1 MNGIHRTPPAGDN
14 RRGGGGHNGGGG
26 HDGDERG
33 GPSSGPPPVA
43 DHRRAFGEFGGEAGG
58 FIDRAFREQIVLV
71 GVALPTQPAA
81 QVEESLD
88 ELARLV
94 DTAGADPVQRVVQR
108 RDRLD
113 PATYVGRGKAEEIRE
128 VAERFD
134 ADTVVFD
141 DVLSPAQQFNLE
153 GILGRT
159 AIDRTTVILDIF
171 AQNASSTEGKVQV
184 ELAQLRYRLPRLRGS
199 GFRLSQQAGGIGTRG
214 PGETQLEVDR
224 RRLLRRINTLEG
236 RLRDI
241 RRHRGVQARR
251 RQRSARPTV
260 AIVGYTNA
268 GKSSLLNALCG
279 AEAHVEDR
287 LFATLDALTRR
298 LELPGGETVLLVD
311 TVGFV
316 RKLPHEFVEAFM
328 STLEV
333 VADADLLL
341 HVVDASAPDCGAQ
354 VSAVRDVLDEIG
366 AAKVP
371 ELLVF
376 NKSDIATGVEH
387 LRAANPGSAVVSA
400 ATGAGL
406 NDLTATIGDRLRAA
420 AATAEFVVP
429 FSRGEVMAGLHRS
442 SQVLSETATGDGMR
456 FLVRIDDASA
466 VRFADFRLPAAG
478 TTADADIREPAEG

>member
-1 MNGIHRTPPAGDN
+1 MTEQPGDRRSDTHRG
-14 RRGGGGHNGGGG
+14 
-26 HDGDERG
+26 
-33 GPSSGPPPVA
+33 
-43 DHRRAFGEFGGEAGG
+43 AFGEFGGDGGG

-71 GVALPTQPAA
+71 GVVAPPLTTAD
-81 QVEESLD
+81 VEASLD

-94 DTAGADPVQRVVQR
+94 DTAGADPIHRVVQR
-108 RDRLD
+108 RDRID
-113 PATYVGRGKAEEIRE
+113 PATYVGRGKAEELRDIS
-128 VAERFD
+128 ERHD

-141 DVLSPAQQFNLE
+141 DELTAAQQYNLE

-159 AIDRTTVILDIF
+159 AIDRTAVILDIF

-199 GFRLSQQAGGIGTRG
+199 GYRLSQQAGGIGTRG

-224 RRLLRRINTLEG
+224 RRLLRRINNLER

-251 RQRSARPTV
+251 RQRSAKSTV

-268 GKSSLLNALCG
+268 GKSSLLNALC
-279 AEAHVEDR
+279 AADAHVEDR

-298 LELPGGETVLLVD
+298 LDLPGGETVLAVD

-328 STLEV
+328 TTLEV
-333 VADADLLL
+333 VVDADLLL
-341 HVVDASAPDCGAQ
+341 HVVDASAIDCDAQ
-354 VSAVRDVLDEIG
+354 VEAVRDVLELID

-376 NKSDIATGVEH
+376 NKIDVAAGVEH
-387 LRAANPGSAVVSA
+387 LLAAHPGSVAVSA
-400 ATGAGL
+400 ATGAGIEH
-406 NDLTATIGDRLRAA
+406 LTAVIGDRLRAA
-420 AATAEFVVP
+420 ATTAEFVVP
-429 FSRGEVMAGLHRS
+429 FARGEVMAGLHRS
-442 SQVLSETATGDGMR
+442 AHVLSETATTDGMR
-456 FLVRIDDASA
+456 YVVRIDDASA
-466 VRFADFRLPAAG
+466 ARFADYRRGAAG
-478 TTADADIREPAEG
+478 NSGGDGAEHR

>member
-1 MNGIHRTPPAGDN
+1 MTDPARDRRAEGHRG
-14 RRGGGGHNGGGG
+14 
-26 HDGDERG
+26 
-33 GPSSGPPPVA
+33 
-43 DHRRAFGEFGGEAGG
+43 AFGEFGGEAGG

-71 GVALPTQPAA
+71 GVATPALSVRA
-81 QVEESLD
+81 VEESLE

-94 DTAGADPVQRVVQR
+94 DTAGADPVHRVIQR
-108 RDRLD
+108 RDRID
-113 PATYVGRGKAEEIRE
+113 PATYVGRGKAQEIRDI
-128 VAERFD
+128 AEQHD

-141 DVLSPAQQFNLE
+141 DELSAAQQYNLE

-199 GFRLSQQAGGIGTRG
+199 GYRLSQQAGGIGTRG

-224 RRLLRRINTLEG
+224 RRLLRRINTLESK
-236 RLRDI
+236 LRGI

-251 RQRSARPTV
+251 RQRSAQSTV

-279 AEAHVEDR
+279 SAAHAEDR

-298 LELPGGETVLLVD
+298 LDLPGGETVLLVD

-333 VADADLLL
+333 AVDADLLV
-341 HVVDASAPDCGAQ
+341 HVVDASAADCDSQ
-354 VSAVRDVLDEIG
+354 LEAVREVLEVIG

-376 NKSDIATGVEH
+376 NKLDAADGVEH
-387 LRAANPGSAVVSA
+387 LLAAHPGSVAVSA
-400 ATGAGL
+400 LTGSGL
-406 NDLTATIGDRLRAA
+406 EHLGAVIGDRLRAA

-442 SQVLSETATGDGMR
+442 SQVLSETATGEGMR
-456 FLVRIDDASA
+456 YLVRIDDASA
-466 VRFADFRLPAAG
+466 ARFADYRCPEPGNSDGREAA
-478 TTADADIREPAEG
+478 E

>member
-1 MNGIHRTPPAGDN
+1 MTDPAGDQHTAGH
-14 RRGGGGHNGGGG
+14 RG
-26 HDGDERG
+26 
-33 GPSSGPPPVA
+33 
-43 DHRRAFGEFGGEAGG
+43 AFGEFGGEAGG
-58 FIDRAFREQIVLV
+58 FIDRAFRERIVLV
-71 GVALPTQPAA
+71 GVIRPPLSTVD
-81 QVEESLD
+81 VEESLD
-88 ELARLV
+88 ELARLT
-94 DTAGADPVQRVVQR
+94 DTAGADPVHRVMQR
-108 RDRLD
+108 RDRID
-113 PATYVGRGKAEEIRE
+113 PATYVGRGKALEIRDVSE
-128 VAERFD
+128 EYD

-141 DVLSPAQQFNLE
+141 DVLSPAQQYNLE
-153 GILGRT
+153 RILGRT

-199 GFRLSQQAGGIGTRG
+199 GYRLSQQAGGIGTRG

-224 RRLLRRINTLEG
+224 RRLLRRINTLER
-236 RLRDI
+236 RLRDV

-251 RQRSARPTV
+251 RQRSARSTV
-260 AIVGYTNA
+260 AIVGYTNS

-279 AEAHVEDR
+279 ADAHVEDR

-328 STLEV
+328 STLEIV
-333 VADADLLL
+333 VDADLLM
-341 HVVDASAPDCGAQ
+341 HVVDASVADCGGQ
-354 VSAVRDVLDEIG
+354 VDAVRDVLDVIG

-376 NKSDIATGVEH
+376 NKLDIASGVEH
-387 LRAANPGSAVVSA
+387 LLAAYPGSVAVSA

-406 NDLTATIGDRLRAA
+406 EDLTAVIGDRLRTGAT
-420 AATAEFVVP
+420 TAEFVVP

-442 SQVLSETATGDGMR
+442 SRVLSETATGDGMR
-456 FLVRIDDASA
+456 YLVRIDAASA
-466 VRFADFRLPAAG
+466 ARFADFRCPAAG
-478 TTADADIREPAEG
+478 DAAGGDGGVGS

>member
-1 MNGIHRTPPAGDN
+1 MTDPTRDRRAGTHRG
-14 RRGGGGHNGGGG
+14 
-26 HDGDERG
+26 
-33 GPSSGPPPVA
+33 
-43 DHRRAFGEFGGEAGG
+43 AFGEFGGEAGG

-71 GVALPTQPAA
+71 GVATPILSMHA
-81 QVEESLD
+81 VEESLE

-94 DTAGADPVQRVVQR
+94 DTAGADPVHRVVQR
-108 RDRLD
+108 RDRID
-113 PATYVGRGKAEEIRE
+113 AATYVGRGKAVEIRE
-128 VAERFD
+128 IAEQVD

-141 DVLSPAQQFNLE
+141 DVLSPAQQYNLE

-199 GFRLSQQAGGIGTRG
+199 GYRLSQQAGGIGTRG

-224 RRLLRRINTLEG
+224 RRLLRRINTLES
-236 RLRDI
+236 RLRGI

-251 RQRSARPTV
+251 RQRSAQSTV

-298 LELPGGETVLLVD
+298 LDLPGGETVLVVD

-333 VADADLLL
+333 AVDADLLV
-341 HVVDASAPDCGAQ
+341 HVVDASAADCDGQ
-354 VSAVRDVLDEIG
+354 VEAVREVLEVIG
-366 AAKVP
+366 ATNVP

-376 NKSDIATGVEH
+376 NKLDTADGTGH
-387 LRAANPGSAVVSA
+387 LLAAYPGSVAVSA
-400 ATGAGL
+400 ITGAGL
-406 NDLTATIGDRLRAA
+406 EHLTAVIGDRLRAA
-420 AATAEFVVP
+420 AATAEFMVP
-429 FSRGEVMAGLHRS
+429 FARGEVMAGLHRS
-442 SQVLSETATGDGMR
+442 SQVLSETATGEGMR
-456 FLVRIDDASA
+456 YRVRIDAASA
-466 VRFADFRLPAAG
+466 ARFADFRCPATDGAG
-478 TTADADIREPAEG
+478 TDDVREPDE

>member
-1 MNGIHRTPPAGDN
+1 MTDPAGD
-14 RRGGGGHNGGGG
+14 RRAEGH
-26 HDGDERG
+26 RG
-33 GPSSGPPPVA
+33 
-43 DHRRAFGEFGGEAGG
+43 AFGEFGGEAGG

-71 GVALPTQPAA
+71 GVATPALSVRA
-81 QVEESLD
+81 VEESLE

-94 DTAGADPVQRVVQR
+94 DTAGADPVQRVIQR
-108 RDRLD
+108 RDRID
-113 PATYVGRGKAEEIRE
+113 PATYVGRGKAQEIRDI
-128 VAERFD
+128 AEQYD

-141 DVLSPAQQFNLE
+141 DELSAAQQYNLE

-199 GFRLSQQAGGIGTRG
+199 GYRLSQQAGGIGTRG

-236 RLRDI
+236 KLRGI

-251 RQRSARPTV
+251 RQRSAQSTV

-268 GKSSLLNALCG
+268 GKSSLLNALCDS
-279 AEAHVEDR
+279 EAHVEDR

-298 LELPGGETVLLVD
+298 LDLPGGETVLLVD

-333 VADADLLL
+333 AVDADLLV
-341 HVVDASAPDCGAQ
+341 HVVDAAAADCDSQ
-354 VSAVRDVLDEIG
+354 LEAVREVLEVIG

-376 NKSDIATGVEH
+376 NKLDAAGGVQHLLAAHPGSVAVSALSGAGLEH
-387 LRAANPGSAVVSA
+387 LRAV
-400 ATGAGL
+400 
-406 NDLTATIGDRLRAA
+406 IGDRLRAA

-442 SQVLSETATGDGMR
+442 SQVLSETATGEGMR
-456 FLVRIDDASA
+456 YLVRIDDASA
-466 VRFADFRLPAAG
+466 ARFADYRCPATG
-478 TTADADIREPAEG
+478 NSDGREAAE

>member
-1 MNGIHRTPPAGDN
+1 MTDPARDRRTEGHRG
-14 RRGGGGHNGGGG
+14 
-26 HDGDERG
+26 
-33 GPSSGPPPVA
+33 
-43 DHRRAFGEFGGEAGG
+43 AFGEFGGEAGG

-71 GVALPTQPAA
+71 GVATPALSVRA
-81 QVEESLD
+81 VEESLE

-94 DTAGADPVQRVVQR
+94 DTAGADPVHRVIQR
-108 RDRLD
+108 RDRID
-113 PATYVGRGKAEEIRE
+113 PATYVGRGKAQEIRDI
-128 VAERFD
+128 AEQYD

-141 DVLSPAQQFNLE
+141 DELSAAQQYNLE

-199 GFRLSQQAGGIGTRG
+199 GYRLSQQAGGIGTRG

-236 RLRDI
+236 KLRGI

-251 RQRSARPTV
+251 RQRSAQSTV

-268 GKSSLLNALCG
+268 GKSSLLNALCDS
-279 AEAHVEDR
+279 EAHVEDR

-298 LELPGGETVLLVD
+298 LDLPGGETVLLVD

-333 VADADLLL
+333 AVDADLLV
-341 HVVDASAPDCGAQ
+341 HVVDASAADCDSQ
-354 VSAVRDVLDEIG
+354 LEAVREVLEVIG

-376 NKSDIATGVEH
+376 NKLDAADGVEH
-387 LRAANPGSAVVSA
+387 LLAAHPGSVAVSA
-400 ATGAGL
+400 LSGAGL
-406 NDLTATIGDRLRAA
+406 EHLRAVIGDRLRAA

-442 SQVLSETATGDGMR
+442 SQVLSETATGEGMR
-456 FLVRIDDASA
+456 YLVRIDDASA
-466 VRFADFRLPAAG
+466 ARFADYRCPAPEGAG
-478 TTADADIREPAEG
+478 DRNAGAGG

>member
-1 MNGIHRTPPAGDN
+1 MTDPARDRRAEGHRG
-14 RRGGGGHNGGGG
+14 
-26 HDGDERG
+26 
-33 GPSSGPPPVA
+33 
-43 DHRRAFGEFGGEAGG
+43 AFGEFGGEAGG

-71 GVALPTQPAA
+71 GVATPALSMRA
-81 QVEESLD
+81 VEESLE

-94 DTAGADPVQRVVQR
+94 DTAGADPVHRVIQR
-108 RDRLD
+108 RDRID
-113 PATYVGRGKAEEIRE
+113 PATYVGRGKAQEIRDI
-128 VAERFD
+128 AEQYD

-141 DVLSPAQQFNLE
+141 DELSAAQQYNLE

-199 GFRLSQQAGGIGTRG
+199 GYRLSQQAGGIGTRG

-236 RLRDI
+236 KLRGI

-251 RQRSARPTV
+251 RQRSAQSTV

-268 GKSSLLNALCG
+268 GKSSLLNALCDS
-279 AEAHVEDR
+279 EAHVEDR

-298 LELPGGETVLLVD
+298 LDLPGGETVLLVD

-333 VADADLLL
+333 AVDADLLV
-341 HVVDASAPDCGAQ
+341 HVVDASAADCDSQ
-354 VSAVRDVLDEIG
+354 LEAVREVLDVIG

-376 NKSDIATGVEH
+376 NKLDAADGVDHLLAAHPGSVAVSALTGAGLEH
-387 LRAANPGSAVVSA
+387 LRAV
-400 ATGAGL
+400 
-406 NDLTATIGDRLRAA
+406 IGDRLRAA

-442 SQVLSETATGDGMR
+442 SQVLAETATGEGMHY
-456 FLVRIDDASA
+456 LVRIDDASA
-466 VRFADFRLPAAG
+466 ARFADYRCPATGNSDG
-478 TTADADIREPAEG
+478 TKAVE

>member
-1 MNGIHRTPPAGDN
+1 MTDPPRDVHADTHRG
-14 RRGGGGHNGGGG
+14 
-26 HDGDERG
+26 
-33 GPSSGPPPVA
+33 
-43 DHRRAFGEFGGEAGG
+43 AFGEFGGEAGG

-71 GVALPTQPAA
+71 GVATPSLPPAA
-81 QVEESLD
+81 VEESLE

-94 DTAGADPVQRVVQR
+94 DTAGADPVRRITQR
-108 RDRLD
+108 RDRIH
-113 PATYVGRGKAEEIRE
+113 PATYVGRGKALEIRDI
-128 VAERFD
+128 AEECD

-141 DVLSPAQQFNLE
+141 DELSPAQQYNLE

-171 AQNASSTEGKVQV
+171 AQNASSIEGKVQV

-241 RRHRGVQARR
+241 SRHRGVQARGR
-251 RQRSARPTV
+251 RRSAQSTV

-279 AEAHVEDR
+279 AQAHVEDR

-316 RKLPHEFVEAFM
+316 RKLPHDFVQAFM

-333 VADADLLL
+333 VSDADLLL
-341 HVVDASAPDCGAQ
+341 HVVDASAPDCDRQ
-354 VSAVRDVLDEIG
+354 VDAVREVLEIIG
-366 AAKVP
+366 ASKVP

-376 NKSDIATGVEH
+376 NKGDMADGLQPLLADHPGSVAVSAVTGYGLEH
-387 LRAANPGSAVVSA
+387 L
-400 ATGAGL
+400 T
-406 NDLTATIGDRLRAA
+406 TIIGDRLRAA

-442 SQVLSETATGDGMR
+442 AQVLSETATGEGMHY
-456 FLVRIDDASA
+456 LVRIDAASA
-466 VRFADFRLPAAG
+466 ARFANFRRPTPSTG
-478 TTADADIREPAEG
+478 G

>member
-1 MNGIHRTPPAGDN
+1 MTDPARDRRTEGHRG
-14 RRGGGGHNGGGG
+14 
-26 HDGDERG
+26 
-33 GPSSGPPPVA
+33 
-43 DHRRAFGEFGGEAGG
+43 AFGEFGGEAGG

-71 GVALPTQPAA
+71 GVATPALSVRA
-81 QVEESLD
+81 VEESLE

-94 DTAGADPVQRVVQR
+94 DTAGADPVHRVIQR
-108 RDRLD
+108 RDRID
-113 PATYVGRGKAEEIRE
+113 PATYVGRGKAQEIRDI
-128 VAERFD
+128 AEQYD

-141 DVLSPAQQFNLE
+141 DELSAAQQYNLE

-199 GFRLSQQAGGIGTRG
+199 GYRLSQQAGGIGTRG

-236 RLRDI
+236 KLRGI

-251 RQRSARPTV
+251 RQRSAQSTV
-260 AIVGYTNA
+260 AIVGYTNT
-268 GKSSLLNALCG
+268 GKSSLLNALCDS
-279 AEAHVEDR
+279 EAHVEDR

-298 LELPGGETVLLVD
+298 LDLPGGETVLMVD

-333 VADADLLL
+333 AVDADLLV
-341 HVVDASAPDCGAQ
+341 HVVDASAADCDSQ
-354 VSAVRDVLDEIG
+354 LEAVREVLEVIG

-376 NKSDIATGVEH
+376 NKLDAADGVEH
-387 LRAANPGSAVVSA
+387 LLAAHPGSVAVSA
-400 ATGAGL
+400 LSGAGL
-406 NDLTATIGDRLRAA
+406 EHLGAVIGDRLRAA

-442 SQVLSETATGDGMR
+442 SQVLAETATGEGMR
-456 FLVRIDDASA
+456 YLVRIDDASA
-466 VRFADFRLPAAG
+466 ARFADYRCPAPDGAG
-478 TTADADIREPAEG
+478 DRNAGAGG

>member
-1 MNGIHRTPPAGDN
+1 MTDPARDRRSEGHRG
-14 RRGGGGHNGGGG
+14 
-26 HDGDERG
+26 
-33 GPSSGPPPVA
+33 
-43 DHRRAFGEFGGEAGG
+43 AFGEFGGEAGG

-71 GVALPTQPAA
+71 GVATPAQSTA
-81 QVEESLD
+81 NVEESLE

-94 DTAGADPVQRVVQR
+94 DTAGADPVHRVLQR
-108 RDRLD
+108 RDRID
-113 PATYVGRGKAEEIRE
+113 PATYVGRGKALEIRDI
-128 VAERFD
+128 AEQYD

-141 DVLSPAQQFNLE
+141 DELSPAQQYNLE

-199 GFRLSQQAGGIGTRG
+199 GYRLSQQAGGIGTRG

-224 RRLLRRINTLEG
+224 RRLLRRISTLEG
-236 RLRDI
+236 KLRGI

-251 RQRSARPTV
+251 RQRSAHSTV

-279 AEAHVEDR
+279 AEAHVENR

-298 LELPGGETVLLVD
+298 LDLPGGETVLLVD

-333 VADADLLL
+333 AVDADLLV
-341 HVVDASAPDCGAQ
+341 HVVDASAADCERQ
-354 VSAVRDVLDEIG
+354 VEAVREVLEVIG

-376 NKSDIATGVEH
+376 NKLDVTGGVEH
-387 LRAANPGSAVVSA
+387 LLAAYPGSVAVSA
-400 ATGAGL
+400 AGGAGL
-406 NDLTATIGDRLRAA
+406 EHLTAVLGDRLRAA

-442 SQVLSETATGDGMR
+442 SQVLSETATGEGMR
-456 FLVRIDDASA
+456 YRVRIDDASA
-466 VRFADFRLPAAG
+466 VRFADFRCPAPG
-478 TTADADIREPAEG
+478 NGNDGDVGGSG

>member
-1 MNGIHRTPPAGDN
+1 VTDPAHDRRAEGHRG
-14 RRGGGGHNGGGG
+14 
-26 HDGDERG
+26 
-33 GPSSGPPPVA
+33 
-43 DHRRAFGEFGGEAGG
+43 AFGEFGGEAGG

-71 GVALPTQPAA
+71 GVAVPALSMRA
-81 QVEESLD
+81 VEESLE

-94 DTAGADPVQRVVQR
+94 DTAGADPVQRVIQR
-108 RDRLD
+108 RDRID
-113 PATYVGRGKAEEIRE
+113 PATYVGRGKAQEIRDI
-128 VAERFD
+128 AEQFD

-141 DVLSPAQQFNLE
+141 DELSAAQQYNLE

-199 GFRLSQQAGGIGTRG
+199 GYRLSQQAGGIGTRG

-224 RRLLRRINTLEG
+224 RRLLRRINTLESK
-236 RLRDI
+236 LRGI

-251 RQRSARPTV
+251 RQRSAQSTV

-298 LELPGGETVLLVD
+298 LDLSGGETVLLVD

-333 VADADLLL
+333 AVDADLLV
-341 HVVDASAPDCGAQ
+341 HVVDASAADCDGQ
-354 VSAVRDVLDEIG
+354 LEAVRDVLEVIG
-366 AAKVP
+366 AAEVP

-376 NKSDIATGVEH
+376 NKLDAAEGVEH
-387 LRAANPGSAVVSA
+387 LLAAHPGSVAVSA
-400 ATGAGL
+400 LTGAGVEHL
-406 NDLTATIGDRLRAA
+406 AAVIGDRLRAA

-442 SQVLSETATGDGMR
+442 SEVLSETATGDGMHY
-456 FLVRIDDASA
+456 LVRIDDASA
-466 VRFADFRLPAAG
+466 ARFADYRCPASDGAG
-478 TTADADIREPAEG
+478 DENAGAVG

>member
-1 MNGIHRTPPAGDN
+1 MTDPAHDRRAEGHRG
-14 RRGGGGHNGGGG
+14 
-26 HDGDERG
+26 
-33 GPSSGPPPVA
+33 
-43 DHRRAFGEFGGEAGG
+43 AFGEFGGEAGG

-71 GVALPTQPAA
+71 GVAVPALSMRA
-81 QVEESLD
+81 VEESLE

-94 DTAGADPVQRVVQR
+94 DTAGADPVQRVIQR
-108 RDRLD
+108 RDRID
-113 PATYVGRGKAEEIRE
+113 PATYVGRGKAQEIRDI
-128 VAERFD
+128 AEQFD

-141 DVLSPAQQFNLE
+141 DELSAAQQYNLE

-199 GFRLSQQAGGIGTRG
+199 GYRLSQQAGGIGTRG

-224 RRLLRRINTLEG
+224 RRLLRRINTLESK
-236 RLRDI
+236 LRGI

-251 RQRSARPTV
+251 RQRSAQSTV

-298 LELPGGETVLLVD
+298 LDLSGGETVLLVD

-333 VADADLLL
+333 AVDADLLV
-341 HVVDASAPDCGAQ
+341 HVVDASAADCDGQ
-354 VSAVRDVLDEIG
+354 LEAVRDVLEVIG
-366 AAKVP
+366 AAEVP

-376 NKSDIATGVEH
+376 NKLDAAEGVEH
-387 LRAANPGSAVVSA
+387 LLAAHPGSVAVSA
-400 ATGAGL
+400 LTGAGVEHL
-406 NDLTATIGDRLRAA
+406 AAVIGDRLRAA

-442 SQVLSETATGDGMR
+442 SEVLSETATGDGMHY
-456 FLVRIDDASA
+456 LVRIDDASA
-466 VRFADFRLPAAG
+466 ARFADYRCPASDGAG
-478 TTADADIREPAEG
+478 DENAGAVG

>member
-1 MNGIHRTPPAGDN
+1 MTDPAGDQHTAGH
-14 RRGGGGHNGGGG
+14 RG
-26 HDGDERG
+26 
-33 GPSSGPPPVA
+33 
-43 DHRRAFGEFGGEAGG
+43 AFGEFGGEAGG
-58 FIDRAFREQIVLV
+58 FIDRAFRERIVLV
-71 GVALPTQPAA
+71 GVIRPPLSTVD
-81 QVEESLD
+81 VEESLD
-88 ELARLV
+88 ELARLT
-94 DTAGADPVQRVVQR
+94 DTAGADPVHRVMQR
-108 RDRLD
+108 RDRID
-113 PATYVGRGKAEEIRE
+113 PATYVGRGKALEIRDLSE
-128 VAERFD
+128 EYD

-141 DVLSPAQQFNLE
+141 DVLSPAQQYNLE
-153 GILGRT
+153 RILGRT

-199 GFRLSQQAGGIGTRG
+199 GYRLSQQAGGIGTRG

-224 RRLLRRINTLEG
+224 RRLLRRINTLER
-236 RLRDI
+236 RLRDV

-251 RQRSARPTV
+251 RQRSARSTV
-260 AIVGYTNA
+260 AIVGYTNS

-279 AEAHVEDR
+279 ADAHVEDR

-328 STLEV
+328 STLEIV
-333 VADADLLL
+333 VDADLLM
-341 HVVDASAPDCGAQ
+341 HVVDASVADCGGQ
-354 VSAVRDVLDEIG
+354 VDAVRDVLDVIG

-376 NKSDIATGVEH
+376 NKLDIASGVEH
-387 LRAANPGSAVVSA
+387 LLAAYPGSVAVSA

-406 NDLTATIGDRLRAA
+406 EDLTAVIGDRLRTGAT
-420 AATAEFVVP
+420 TAEFVVP

-442 SQVLSETATGDGMR
+442 SRVLSETATGDGMR
-456 FLVRIDDASA
+456 YLVRIDAASA
-466 VRFADFRLPAAG
+466 ARFADFRCPAAG
-478 TTADADIREPAEG
+478 DAAGGDGGVGS

>member
-1 MNGIHRTPPAGDN
+1 MTDPARDRRAEGHRG
-14 RRGGGGHNGGGG
+14 
-26 HDGDERG
+26 
-33 GPSSGPPPVA
+33 
-43 DHRRAFGEFGGEAGG
+43 AFGEFGGEAGG

-71 GVALPTQPAA
+71 GVATPALSMRA
-81 QVEESLD
+81 VEESLE

-94 DTAGADPVQRVVQR
+94 DTAGADPVHRVIQR
-108 RDRLD
+108 RDRID
-113 PATYVGRGKAEEIRE
+113 PATYVGRGKAQEIRDI
-128 VAERFD
+128 AEQYD

-141 DVLSPAQQFNLE
+141 DELSAAQQYNLE

-199 GFRLSQQAGGIGTRG
+199 GYRLSQQAGGIGTRG

-236 RLRDI
+236 KLRGI

-251 RQRSARPTV
+251 RQRSAQSTV

-268 GKSSLLNALCG
+268 GKSSLLNALCDS
-279 AEAHVEDR
+279 EAHVEDR

-298 LELPGGETVLLVD
+298 LDLPGGETVLLVD

-333 VADADLLL
+333 AVDADLLV
-341 HVVDASAPDCGAQ
+341 HVVDASAADCDSQ
-354 VSAVRDVLDEIG
+354 LEAVREVLDVIG

-376 NKSDIATGVEH
+376 NKLDAADGVEH
-387 LRAANPGSAVVSA
+387 LLAAHPGSVAVSA
-400 ATGAGL
+400 LSGAGL
-406 NDLTATIGDRLRAA
+406 EHLRAVIGDRLRAA

-442 SQVLSETATGDGMR
+442 SQVLAETATGEGMHY
-456 FLVRIDDASA
+456 LVRIDDASA
-466 VRFADFRLPAAG
+466 ARFADYRCPATGNSDG
-478 TTADADIREPAEG
+478 TKAVE

>member
-1 MNGIHRTPPAGDN
+1 MTEAS
-14 RRGGGGHNGGGG
+14 RGGRAEGH
-26 HDGDERG
+26 RG
-33 GPSSGPPPVA
+33 
-43 DHRRAFGEFGGEAGG
+43 AFGEFGGEAGG
-58 FIDRAFREQIVLV
+58 FIDRAFREKIVLV
-71 GVALPTQPAA
+71 GVAVPAQA
-81 QVEESLD
+81 TTAVEESLG

-94 DTAGADPVQRVVQR
+94 ETAGADPVHSVLQR
-108 RDRLD
+108 RDRID
-113 PATYVGRGKAEEIRE
+113 PATYVGRGKALE
-128 VAERFD
+128 VRDIAEQYD

-141 DVLSPAQQFNLE
+141 DELSPAQQYNLE

-199 GFRLSQQAGGIGTRG
+199 GYRLSQQAGGIGARG

-224 RRLLRRINTLEG
+224 RRLLRRISTLEA
-236 RLRDI
+236 RLRGI

-251 RQRSARPTV
+251 RRRSAQSTV

-298 LELPGGETVLLVD
+298 LDLPGGETVLLVD

-333 VADADLLL
+333 AGDADLLM
-341 HVVDASAPDCGAQ
+341 HVVDASAADCEGQ
-354 VSAVRDVLDEIG
+354 VQAVREVLEVIG

-376 NKSDIATGVEH
+376 NKLDATDGAEH
-387 LRAANPGSAVVSA
+387 LLAAHPGSVAVSA
-400 ATGAGL
+400 VSGAGL
-406 NDLTATIGDRLRAA
+406 EHLTAVIGDRLRAA

-456 FLVRIDDASA
+456 YRVRIDDASA
-466 VRFADFRLPAAG
+466 ARFADFRCPAAG
-478 TTADADIREPAEG
+478 NAAGADGGDC

>member
-1 MNGIHRTPPAGDN
+1 MTDPARDRRAEGHRG
-14 RRGGGGHNGGGG
+14 
-26 HDGDERG
+26 
-33 GPSSGPPPVA
+33 
-43 DHRRAFGEFGGEAGG
+43 AFGEFGGEAGG

-71 GVALPTQPAA
+71 GVATPALSMRA
-81 QVEESLD
+81 VEESLE

-94 DTAGADPVQRVVQR
+94 DTAGADPVHRVIQR
-108 RDRLD
+108 RDRID
-113 PATYVGRGKAEEIRE
+113 PATYVGRGKAQEIRDI
-128 VAERFD
+128 AEQYD

-141 DVLSPAQQFNLE
+141 DELSAAQQYNLE

-199 GFRLSQQAGGIGTRG
+199 GYRLSQQAGGIGTRG

-236 RLRDI
+236 RLRGI

-251 RQRSARPTV
+251 RQRSAQSTV

-268 GKSSLLNALCG
+268 GKSSLLNALCDS
-279 AEAHVEDR
+279 EAHVEDR

-298 LELPGGETVLLVD
+298 LDLPGGETVLLVD

-333 VADADLLL
+333 AVDADLLV
-341 HVVDASAPDCGAQ
+341 HVVDASAADCDGQ
-354 VSAVRDVLDEIG
+354 LEAVREVLEVIG
-366 AAKVP
+366 AATVP

-376 NKSDIATGVEH
+376 NKLDAADGVEH
-387 LRAANPGSAVVSA
+387 LLAAHPGSVAVSA
-400 ATGAGL
+400 LSGAGL
-406 NDLTATIGDRLRAA
+406 EHLRAVIGDRLRAA

-429 FSRGEVMAGLHRS
+429 FARGEVMAGLHRS
-442 SQVLSETATGDGMR
+442 SEVLSETATGEGMR
-456 FLVRIDDASA
+456 YLVRIDDASA
-466 VRFADFRLPAAG
+466 ARFADYRCPGAG
-478 TTADADIREPAEG
+478 DGNAGAGG

>member
-1 MNGIHRTPPAGDN
+1 MTDRPGDRRAGTHRG
-14 RRGGGGHNGGGG
+14 
-26 HDGDERG
+26 
-33 GPSSGPPPVA
+33 
-43 DHRRAFGEFGGEAGG
+43 AFGEFGGEAGG
-58 FIDRAFREQIVLV
+58 FIDRAFRERIVLV
-71 GVALPTQPAA
+71 GVVTPPQSTAD
-81 QVEESLD
+81 VEESLE
-88 ELARLV
+88 ELARLAE
-94 DTAGADPVQRVVQR
+94 TAGADPVHRVVQR
-108 RDRLD
+108 RDRID
-113 PATYVGRGKAEEIRE
+113 PATYVGRGKAEEIRDVSE
-128 VAERFD
+128 SCD

-141 DVLSPAQQFNLE
+141 DVLSPAQQYNLE

-224 RRLLRRINTLEG
+224 RRLLRRINTLES

-241 RRHRGVQARR
+241 KRHRGVQARR
-251 RQRSARPTV
+251 RRRSARPTV

-279 AEAHVEDR
+279 ADAQVEDR

-298 LELPGGETVLLVD
+298 LDLPGGETVLLVD

-333 VADADLLL
+333 VAGADLLL
-341 HVVDASAPDCGAQ
+341 HVVDASAPDCDAQ
-354 VSAVRDVLDEIG
+354 AAAVRDVLEEIG

-376 NKSDIATGVEH
+376 NKLDIATGVEH
-387 LRAANPGSAVVSA
+387 LLAANPAAVAVSA

-406 NDLTATIGDRLRAA
+406 ADLTATIGDRLRAA
-420 AATAEFVVP
+420 ASTAEFVVP
-429 FSRGEVMAGLHRS
+429 FARGEVMAGLHRS

-456 FLVRIDDASA
+456 FLVRIDAASA
-466 VRFADFRLPAAG
+466 ARFADFRHPATGTAAG
-478 TTADADIREPAEG
+478 GEVGVGP

>member
-1 MNGIHRTPPAGDN
+1 VTDPTGDGRAGSHRG
-14 RRGGGGHNGGGG
+14 
-26 HDGDERG
+26 
-33 GPSSGPPPVA
+33 
-43 DHRRAFGEFGGEAGG
+43 AFGEFGGEAGG

-71 GVALPTQPAA
+71 GVATPAQPAA
-81 QVEESLD
+81 AVEESLE

-94 DTAGADPVQRVVQR
+94 DTAGADPVHRVLQR
-108 RDRLD
+108 RDRID
-113 PATYVGRGKAEEIRE
+113 PATYVGRGKAQEIRDI
-128 VAERFD
+128 AEEHD

-141 DVLSPAQQFNLE
+141 DELSPAQQYNLE

-171 AQNASSTEGKVQV
+171 ARNASSMEGKVQV

-199 GFRLSQQAGGIGTRG
+199 GYRLSQQAGGIGTRG

-224 RRLLRRINTLEG
+224 RRLLRRINTLER

-251 RQRSARPTV
+251 RQRSAQPTV

-298 LELPGGETVLLVD
+298 LDLPGGEIVLLVD

-333 VADADLLL
+333 VVDADLLL
-341 HVVDASAPDCGAQ
+341 HVVDASAPDCGGQ
-354 VSAVRDVLDEIG
+354 VEAVRGVLQEIG
-366 AAKVP
+366 ASKVP

-376 NKSDIATGVEH
+376 NKLDIAGGVEY
-387 LRAANPGSAVVSA
+387 LLAANPGSVAVSA
-400 ATGAGL
+400 ATGAGSEHL
-406 NDLTATIGDRLRAA
+406 AAVIGDRLRAA
-420 AATAEFVVP
+420 ASTAEFVVP

-442 SQVLSETATGDGMR
+442 SQVLSQTATGDGMR

-466 VRFADFRLPAAG
+466 ARFADFRCPGAG
-478 TTADADIREPAEG
+478 NARRTGSGQ

>member
-1 MNGIHRTPPAGDN
+1 MTDQTGDRRAGTHRG
-14 RRGGGGHNGGGG
+14 
-26 HDGDERG
+26 
-33 GPSSGPPPVA
+33 
-43 DHRRAFGEFGGEAGG
+43 AFGEFGGEAGG

-71 GVALPTQPAA
+71 GVVTPPRSTIA
-81 QVEESLD
+81 VEESLE
-88 ELARLV
+88 ELARLT
-94 DTAGADPVQRVVQR
+94 DTAGADPVHRVIQR
-108 RDRLD
+108 RDRID
-113 PATYVGRGKAEEIRE
+113 PATYVGRGKALEIRDASE
-128 VAERFD
+128 SYD

-141 DVLSPAQQFNLE
+141 DELTPAQQYNLE

-199 GFRLSQQAGGIGTRG
+199 GYRLSQQAGGIGTRG

-224 RRLLRRINTLEG
+224 RRLLRRVNTLER

-241 RRHRGVQARR
+241 RRHRSVQARR

-341 HVVDASAPDCGAQ
+341 HVVDASAPDCAGQ
-354 VSAVRDVLDEIG
+354 VDAVRDVLEEIG
-366 AAKVP
+366 ASKVP

-376 NKSDIATGVEH
+376 NKLDVAGGVDH
-387 LRAANPGSAVVSA
+387 LLAAHPGSVAVSA
-400 ATGAGL
+400 ATGAGVEH
-406 NDLTATIGDRLRAA
+406 LTAVIGDRLRSA

-442 SQVLSETATGDGMR
+442 SQVLSETETGDGMR
-456 FLVRIDDASA
+456 FLVRIDTASA
-466 VRFADFRLPAAG
+466 ARFADFRCPAAG
-478 TTADADIREPAEG
+478 NSGGRGAVE